1 MIYCSRLSRVVAVG
15 VMTISCST
23 VTQVEPA
30 DRRLTLIDLAV
41 PATVESAQPLHVQ
54 IQYGIGSCETVTAVS
69 GQMTAPD
76 RLEIEVRARYELPVR
91 STGCPDIL
99 FHRGYVPHA
108 GRPTSRGARGRR
120 LAARRGSDRALCHG
134 ESAGEL
140 KRRWFCCAKLRERL
154 CQYNRIDIF
163 LPAVNLVYG
172 RENRAA
178 PDPGYPRAEAQSEAP
193 RS

>member
-99 FHRGYVPHA
+99 FHRDTSLTLVAPQA
-108 GRPTSRGARGRR
+108 GA
-120 LAARRGSDRALCHG
+120 LAVVGLQPDGDPIERSVTVSPPGS
-134 ESAGEL
+134 
-140 KRRWFCCAKLRERL
+140 
-154 CQYNRIDIF
+154 
-163 LPAVNLVYG
+163 
-172 RENRAA
+172 
-178 PDPGYPRAEAQSEAP
+178 
-193 RS
+193 